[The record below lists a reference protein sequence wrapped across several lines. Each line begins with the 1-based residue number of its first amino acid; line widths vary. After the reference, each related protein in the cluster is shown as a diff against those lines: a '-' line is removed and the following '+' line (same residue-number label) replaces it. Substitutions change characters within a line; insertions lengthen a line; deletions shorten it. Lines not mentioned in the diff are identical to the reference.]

1 MTDNVRNYPD
11 IHFVDT
17 DTETLVNELIRSYEE
32 YSGRTLYP
40 ADPMR
45 LVILWMASAMIQE
58 RVNLDFS
65 ARQNVPRYAEGE
77 FLDSLAEIFKDT
89 YRLPPE
95 KAKTTLRY
103 TLSTAL
109 TSGTI
114 IPGGTR
120 ATVDGEI
127 VFQTMEPLAIPAG
140 SLTGEVAAECLI
152 AGTIGNGFVPG
163 QINQPID
170 IFPYFQAVENVSE
183 SDGGADEESD
193 AA

>member
-120 ATVDGEI
+120 ATVDGR
-127 VFQTMEPLAIPAG
+127 
-140 SLTGEVAAECLI
+140 
-152 AGTIGNGFVPG
+152 
-163 QINQPID
+163 
-170 IFPYFQAVENVSE
+170 SE
-183 SDGGADEESD
+183 YVRIYRNL
-193 AA
+193 

>member
-89 YRLPPE
+89 YRLDR
-95 KAKTTLRY
+95 K
-103 TLSTAL
+103 S
-109 TSGTI
+109 
-114 IPGGTR
+114 
-120 ATVDGEI
+120 V
-127 VFQTMEPLAIPAG
+127 V
-140 SLTGEVAAECLI
+140 
-152 AGTIGNGFVPG
+152 
-163 QINQPID
+163 
-170 IFPYFQAVENVSE
+170 
-183 SDGGADEESD
+183 
-193 AA
+193 